1 MHPGSG
7 VAANHWQD
15 LRKEHLK
22 EATHANAARTRS
34 GPEVEL
40 EPMTQMTLE
49 RPARL
54 EAVPLLAAERQRIA
68 EELQGRTIHRL
79 FAIGLKLQAMSSDRE
94 DAEISNRV
102 DACVNELDVTITDLR
117 ALIFNL
123 GHRSV

>member
-1 MHPGSG
+1 
-7 VAANHWQD
+7 
-15 LRKEHLK
+15 
-22 EATHANAARTRS
+22 
-34 GPEVEL
+34 
-40 EPMTQMTLE
+40 MTQMTLE

-94 DAEISNRV
+94 DAEISSRV

>member
-1 MHPGSG
+1 
-7 VAANHWQD
+7 
-15 LRKEHLK
+15 
-22 EATHANAARTRS
+22 
-34 GPEVEL
+34 
-40 EPMTQMTLE
+40 MTQMTLE
-49 RPARL
+49 RPAPL
-54 EAVPLLAAERQRIA
+54 ETVPLLAAERQRIA

-79 FAIGLKLQAMSSDRE
+79 FAVGLKLQAMSADRE